1 MSKYTNT
8 LNELQ
13 RDLEKGEEALKKKLS
28 RLYDSESKK
37 LEKEIAYYFQEY
49 GRDNVLEYR
58 KMMQQLTKEEATM
71 LYEDTDN
78 FFRLHPEHV
87 ALRPVRESIY
97 KLNRLEGLQ
106 LSIMKQQLG
115 LSSEEAALIGDHL
128 LSYTISTYEGVQ
140 GLIPFNQ
147 FDGRAAKQVG
157 QKIINDTDFEKRLL
171 ANREKLADYLNNDIA
186 KGIARGDSYDKLSKQ
201 ICDRFDGVSRRSAY
215 RLLYTEGTRMFNR
228 ANSEAFA
235 EVGINQY
242 RYCTAGDNRVCSD
255 CKALDGNVYDISEA
269 SEGINYPPMHPWCRC
284 HTEPAVD
291 WDKWL
296 DDRIASREYTDEQ
309 RQQARELLEN
319 FTED

>member
-13 RDLEKGEEALKKKLS
+13 LDLEKGEEVLKKKLS
-28 RLYDSESKK
+28 RLYDSEAKK
-37 LEKEIAYYFQEY
+37 LEKEIAYYYQTY

-58 KMMQQLTKEEATM
+58 DMMKKLTKEEATM
-71 LYEDTDN
+71 LYEDMDN
-78 FFRLHPEHV
+78 FFRLHPEHA
-87 ALRPVRESIY
+87 ALRPVRQSIY

-157 QKIINDTDFEKRLL
+157 QKIIKDTDFEKRLQ
-171 ANREKLADYLNNDIA
+171 ANREKLANYLNNDIA

-242 RYCTAGDNRVCSD
+242 RYCSAGDNRVCSD

-269 SEGINYPPMHPWCRC
+269 SEGTNYPPMHPWCRC

-319 FTED
+319 FKEE

>member
-1 MSKYTNT
+1 MSRYTNT

-13 RDLEKGEEALKKKLS
+13 RDLEKGEETLKKKLS

-37 LEKEIAYYFQEY
+37 LEKEIAYYFQTY
-49 GRDNVLEYR
+49 GEDNVLEYR
-58 KMMQQLTKEEATM
+58 EMMKRLTKEEATM
-71 LYEDTDN
+71 LYEDIDN
-78 FFRLHPEHV
+78 FFRLHPEYV
-87 ALRPVRESIY
+87 TLKPVRQSIY

-128 LSYTISTYEGVQ
+128 LSYTISTYEGVN

-157 QKIINDTDFEKRLL
+157 QKIINDTDFEKRLQ

-242 RYCTAGDNRVCSD
+242 RYCSAGDNRVCSD

-269 SEGINYPPMHPWCRC
+269 SEGTNYPPMHPWCRC

-296 DDRIASREYTDEQ
+296 EDRIASREYTVEQ

-319 FTED
+319 FKED

>member
-1 MSKYTNT
+1 MSRYTNT

-13 RDLEKGEEALKKKLS
+13 RDLEKGEESLKKKLS
-28 RLYDSESKK
+28 RLYDAESKK
-37 LEKEIAYYFQEY
+37 LEKEIAYYYQTY
-49 GRDNVLEYR
+49 GQDNVLEYR
-58 KMMQQLTKEEATM
+58 VMMKKLTKEEATM
-71 LYEDTDN
+71 LFEDMDN
-78 FFRLHPEHV
+78 FFRLHPEYS
-87 ALRPVRESIY
+87 ALMPVRESIY

-106 LSIMKQQLG
+106 LSIMRQQLG
-115 LSSEEAALIGDHL
+115 LSSEEAALIGNHL
-128 LSYTISTYEGVQ
+128 LFYTISTYEGVQ

-157 QKIINDTDFEKRLL
+157 QKIINDTDFEKRLQ
-171 ANREKLADYLNNDIA
+171 ANREKLAGYLNNDIA

-235 EVGINQY
+235 EAGINQY
-242 RYCTAGDNRVCSD
+242 RYCTAGDNRVCED
-255 CKALDGNVYDISEA
+255 CDALEGNVYDLSEA
-269 SEGINYPPMHPWCRC
+269 SDGTNYPPMHPWCRC

-296 DDRIASREYTDEQ
+296 SDRIASREYTAEQ
-309 RQQARELLEN
+309 REEAAEIIKN
-319 FTED
+319 FTEE

>member
-28 RLYDSESKK
+28 HLYDGESKK
-37 LEKEIAYYFQEY
+37 LEKEIAYYYQTY
-49 GRDNVLEYR
+49 GKDNVLEYR
-58 KMMQQLTKEEATM
+58 EMMKRLTKEEATM
-71 LYEDTDN
+71 LYEDMDN
-78 FFRLHPEHV
+78 FFRLHPEHA
-87 ALRPVRESIY
+87 ALKPVRESIY

-115 LSSEEAALIGDHL
+115 LSSEETALIGGHL
-128 LSYTISTYEGVQ
+128 LSYTISTYEGVH

-157 QKIINDTDFEKRLL
+157 QKIIKDTDFGKRLQ

-186 KGIARGDSYDKLSKQ
+186 KGIARGDSYDKLNKQ
-201 ICDRFDGVSRRSAY
+201 IRDRFDGVSRRSAY

-235 EVGINQY
+235 EVGVDYQIN
-242 RYCTAGDNRVCSD
+242 C
-255 CKALDGNVYDISEA
+255 
-269 SEGINYPPMHPWCRC
+269 
-284 HTEPAVD
+284 
-291 WDKWL
+291 
-296 DDRIASREYTDEQ
+296 
-309 RQQARELLEN
+309 
-319 FTED
+319 

>member
-1 MSKYTNT
+1 MSRYTNT

-13 RDLEKGEEALKKKLS
+13 RDLEKGEESLKKKLS
-28 RLYDSESKK
+28 RLYDAESKK
-37 LEKEIAYYFQEY
+37 LEKEIAYYYQTY
-49 GRDNVLEYR
+49 GQDNVLEYR
-58 KMMQQLTKEEATM
+58 NMMKRLTKEEATM
-71 LYEDTDN
+71 LYEDMEN
-78 FFRLHPEHV
+78 FFRLHPEHA

-106 LSIMKQQLG
+106 LSIMQQQLG

-128 LSYTISTYEGVQ
+128 LSYTILTYEGVH

-157 QKIINDTDFEKRLL
+157 QKIIKDTDFGKRLQ
-171 ANREKLADYLNNDIA
+171 ANREKLAGYLNNDIA

-235 EVGINQY
+235 EAGINQY

-255 CKALDGNVYDISEA
+255 CKALEGNVYDISEA
-269 SEGINYPPMHPWCRC
+269 RDGINYPPMHPWCRC

-296 DDRIASREYTDEQ
+296 NDRIASREYTDEQ

-319 FTED
+319 FKED

>member
-28 RLYDSESKK
+28 RLYDCESKK
-37 LEKEIAYYFQEY
+37 LEKEIAYYYQKY
-49 GRDNVLEYR
+49 GKDNVLEYCQ
-58 KMMQQLTKEEATM
+58 MMKRLTKEEATM
-71 LYEDTDN
+71 LYEDMDN
-78 FFRLHPEHV
+78 FFRLHPEHA
-87 ALRPVRESIY
+87 ALKPVRESIY

-157 QKIINDTDFEKRLL
+157 QKIIKDTDFEERLL

-201 ICDRFDGVSRRSAY
+201 IRDRFDGVSRRSAY

-269 SEGINYPPMHPWCRC
+269 SDGTNYPPMHPWCRC
-284 HTEPAVD
+284 HTELVVD

-296 DDRIASREYTDEQ
+296 NDRIAGREYTDEQ

-319 FTED
+319 FKED

>member
-13 RDLEKGEEALKKKLS
+13 KDLEKGEESLKKKLS

-37 LEKEIAYYFQEY
+37 LEKEIAYYYQTY
-49 GRDNVLEYR
+49 GKDGVLEYR
-58 KMMQQLTKEEATM
+58 QMMKKLTKEEATM
-71 LYEDTDN
+71 LYEDMNN
-78 FFRLHPEHV
+78 FFRLHPEHA
-87 ALRPVRESIY
+87 ALKPVRESIY

-128 LSYTISTYEGVQ
+128 LSYTISTYEGVS

-157 QKIINDTDFEKRLL
+157 QKIINDADFEKRLL

-235 EVGINQY
+235 EAGINQY
-242 RYCTAGDNRVCSD
+242 RYCTAGDSRVCTD
-255 CKALDGNVYDISEA
+255 CKALDGNVYDLSEA
-269 SEGINYPPMHPWCRC
+269 SDGTNYPPMHPWCRC

-296 DDRIASREYTDEQ
+296 SDRIASREYTVAQ
-309 RQQARELLEN
+309 REEARELLEN
-319 FTED
+319 FMED

>member
-1 MSKYTNT
+1 MSRYTNT

-13 RDLEKGEEALKKKLS
+13 TDLEKGEEALKKKLS
-28 RLYDSESKK
+28 RLYDIESKK
-37 LEKEIAYYFQEY
+37 LEKEIAYYYQTY
-49 GRDNVLEYR
+49 GKDNVLEYR
-58 KMMQQLTKEEATM
+58 VMMKQLTKEEATM
-71 LYEDTDN
+71 LYEDMDY
-78 FFRLHPEHV
+78 FFRLHPEYA

-128 LSYTISTYEGVQ
+128 LSCTISTYESVQ

-147 FDGRAAKQVG
+147 FDGRGAKQVG
-157 QKIINDTDFEKRLL
+157 QKIIKDTDFEKRLL
-171 ANREKLADYLNNDIA
+171 ANREKLANYLNNDIA

-201 ICDRFDGVSRRSAY
+201 IRDRFDGVSRRSAY

-235 EVGINQY
+235 EAGINQY

-255 CKALDGNVYDISEA
+255 CKALDGNVYDTSEA
-269 SEGINYPPMHPWCRC
+269 SEGTNYPPMHPWCRC

-296 DDRIASREYTDEQ
+296 SDRIASREYTAEQ
-309 RQQARELLEN
+309 REEATEIIKN
-319 FTED
+319 FTEE

>member
-8 LNELQ
+8 LNELE
-13 RDLEKGEEALKKKLS
+13 RNLEKGEEVLKKKLS
-28 RLYDSESKK
+28 RLYDNESKK

-49 GRDNVLEYR
+49 GKDNVLEYR
-58 KMMQQLTKEEATM
+58 QMMKQLTKEEATM
-71 LYEDTDN
+71 LYEDVDN
-78 FFRLHPEHV
+78 FFMLHPEHA
-87 ALRPVRESIY
+87 ALKPVRESIY

-128 LSYTISTYEGVQ
+128 LSYTITTYEGVQ

-157 QKIINDTDFEKRLL
+157 QKIIKDTDFEERLL
-171 ANREKLADYLNNDIA
+171 ANREKLANYLNNDIA

-201 ICDRFDGVSRRSAY
+201 IRDRFDGVSRRSAY

-235 EVGINQY
+235 EAGINQY
-242 RYCTAGDNRVCSD
+242 RYCTAGDNRVCED
-255 CKALDGNVYDISEA
+255 CDALEGNVYNIDEA
-269 SEGINYPPMHPWCRC
+269 SEGTNYPPMHPWCRC

-296 DDRIASREYTDEQ
+296 DDRIASREYTAEQ

>member
-1 MSKYTNT
+1 M
-8 LNELQ
+8 
-13 RDLEKGEEALKKKLS
+13 KKKLS
-28 RLYDSESKK
+28 RLYDAESKK

-49 GRDNVLEYR
+49 GKDNVLEYR
-58 KMMQQLTKEEATM
+58 QMMKQLTKEEATM
-71 LYEDTDN
+71 LYEDMNN
-78 FFRLHPEHV
+78 FFRLHPEH
-87 ALRPVRESIY
+87 ASLRPVRESIY

-128 LSYTISTYEGVQ
+128 LSYTVSTYEGVQ

-147 FDGRAAKQVG
+147 FDGKAAKQVG
-157 QKIINDTDFEKRLL
+157 RKIIKDTDFEERIL

-186 KGIARGDSYDKLSKQ
+186 KGIARGDSYDRLSKQ

-235 EVGINQY
+235 EAGINQY
-242 RYCTAGDNRVCSD
+242 RYCTASDNRVCSD
-255 CKALDGNVYDISEA
+255 CKALDGDVYDLSEA
-269 SEGINYPPMHPWCRC
+269 RDGINYPPMHPWCRC

-296 DDRIASREYTDEQ
+296 NNRIASREYTDEQ

-319 FTED
+319 FKED

>member
-1 MSKYTNT
+1 MSRYTNT

-13 RDLEKGEEALKKKLS
+13 KDLEKGEEALKKKLS

-37 LEKEIAYYFQEY
+37 LEKEIAYYYQKY
-49 GRDNVLEYR
+49 GKDNVLEYR
-58 KMMQQLTKEEATM
+58 VMMKRLTKEEATM

-78 FFRLHPEHV
+78 FFRLHPEYA
-87 ALRPVRESIY
+87 ALKPVRESIY

-115 LSSEEAALIGDHL
+115 LSSEEEALIRQHL

-157 QKIINDTDFEKRLL
+157 QKIIKDTDFEKRIQ

-186 KGIARGDSYDKLSKQ
+186 KGIARGDSYDKLNKQ
-201 ICDRFDGVSRRSAY
+201 IRDRFDGVSRRSAY

-235 EVGINQY
+235 EAGINQY

-255 CKALDGNVYDISEA
+255 CKALDGDVYDLSEA
-269 SEGINYPPMHPWCRC
+269 RDGINYPPMHPWCRC
-284 HTEPAVD
+284 HVEPAVD

-296 DDRIASREYTDEQ
+296 SDRIASREYTAEQ
-309 RQQARELLEN
+309 REEARELLDN
-319 FTED
+319 FKEV

>member
-13 RDLEKGEEALKKKLS
+13 LDLEKGEEALKKKLS

-37 LEKEIAYYFQEY
+37 LEKEIAYYYQTY
-49 GRDNVLEYR
+49 DKDGVLEYR
-58 KMMQQLTKEEATM
+58 EMMKKLTKEEATM
-71 LYEDTDN
+71 LYEDMDY
-78 FFRLHPEHV
+78 FFRLHPEYS
-87 ALRPVRESIY
+87 ALMPVRESIY

-115 LSSEEAALIGDHL
+115 LSSEETALIGDHL
-128 LSYTISTYEGVQ
+128 LSYTISTYEGVH

-157 QKIINDTDFEKRLL
+157 QKIIKDTDFEERLL
-171 ANREKLADYLNNDIA
+171 ANREKLANYLNNDIA

-201 ICDRFDGVSRRSAY
+201 IRDRFDGVSRRNAY

-255 CKALDGNVYDISEA
+255 CKALDGNVYDTSEA
-269 SEGINYPPMHPWCRC
+269 RDGINYPPMHPWCRC

-296 DDRIASREYTDEQ
+296 NNRIASREYTATQ
-309 RQQARELLEN
+309 REEARELLEN
-319 FTED
+319 FKED

>member
-1 MSKYTNT
+1 MSRYTNT

-13 RDLEKGEEALKKKLS
+13 KDLEKGEEALKKKLS

-37 LEKEIAYYFQEY
+37 LEKEIAYYYQTY
-49 GRDNVLEYR
+49 GKDGVLEYR
-58 KMMQQLTKEEATM
+58 EMMKRLTKEEATM
-71 LYEDTDN
+71 LYEDMDN

-87 ALRPVRESIY
+87 TLRPVRQSIY

-319 FTED
+319 FTEE

>member
-1 MSKYTNT
+1 MSRYTNT

-13 RDLEKGEEALKKKLS
+13 LDLEKGEEVLKKKLS

-37 LEKEIAYYFQEY
+37 LEKEIAYYYQTY
-49 GRDNVLEYR
+49 GKDNVLEYR
-58 KMMQQLTKEEATM
+58 VMMKRLTKEEATM
-71 LYEDTDN
+71 LYEDLDN
-78 FFRLHPEHV
+78 FFRLHPEHA

-157 QKIINDTDFEKRLL
+157 EKIIKDADFGKRLL
-171 ANREKLADYLNNDIA
+171 ANREKLANYLNNDIA
-186 KGIARGDSYDKLSKQ
+186 KGIARGDSYDKLNKQ
-201 ICDRFDGVSRRSAY
+201 IRDRFDGVSRRDAY

-235 EVGINQY
+235 EAGINQY
-242 RYCTAGDNRVCSD
+242 RYCSAGDNRVCSD
-255 CKALDGNVYDISEA
+255 CKSLEGNVYDISEA
-269 SEGINYPPMHPWCRC
+269 SEGTNYPPMHPWCRC

-296 DDRIASREYTDEQ
+296 SDRIASREYTDEQ

>member
-1 MSKYTNT
+1 MSRYTNT

-13 RDLEKGEEALKKKLS
+13 RDLEKGEESLKKKLS
-28 RLYDSESKK
+28 RLYDAESKK
-37 LEKEIAYYFQEY
+37 LEKEIAYYYQTY
-49 GRDNVLEYR
+49 GQDNVLEYR
-58 KMMQQLTKEEATM
+58 VMMKKLTKEEATM
-71 LYEDTDN
+71 LFEDMDN
-78 FFRLHPEHV
+78 FFRLHPEYS
-87 ALRPVRESIY
+87 ALMPVRESIY

-115 LSSEEAALIGDHL
+115 LSSEEEALIRQHL

-147 FDGRAAKQVG
+147 FDGRAAKLVG

-235 EVGINQY
+235 EAGINQY

-269 SEGINYPPMHPWCRC
+269 SEGTNYPPMHPWCRC

-296 DDRIASREYTDEQ
+296 DDRIASREYTAEQ
-309 RQQARELLEN
+309 KEEAAEIIKN

>member
-1 MSKYTNT
+1 MSKYTDT

-37 LEKEIAYYFQEY
+37 LEKEIAYFYQTY
-49 GRDNVLEYR
+49 GKDNVLEYR
-58 KMMQQLTKEEATM
+58 QMMKKLTKEEATM
-71 LYEDTDN
+71 LYEDMDY
-78 FFRLHPEHV
+78 FFRLHPEHA
-87 ALRPVRESIY
+87 ALRPVRQSIY

-128 LSYTISTYEGVQ
+128 LHYTISTYEGVQ

-157 QKIINDTDFEKRLL
+157 QKIIRDTDFEKRLL

-186 KGIARGDSYDKLSKQ
+186 KGIARGDSYDRLSKQ

-235 EVGINQY
+235 EAGINQY

-255 CKALDGNVYDISEA
+255 CKALDGNVYGIAEA
-269 SEGINYPPMHPWCRC
+269 RDGINYPPMHPWCRC

-296 DDRIASREYTDEQ
+296 NDRIASREYTAEQ
-309 RQQARELLEN
+309 REEAAEIIKN
-319 FTED
+319 FKED

>member
-1 MSKYTNT
+1 MSRYTNT

-13 RDLEKGEEALKKKLS
+13 RDLEKGEESLKKKLS
-28 RLYDSESKK
+28 RLYDAESKK
-37 LEKEIAYYFQEY
+37 LEKEIAYYYQTY
-49 GRDNVLEYR
+49 GQDNVLEYR
-58 KMMQQLTKEEATM
+58 VMMKKLTKEEATM
-71 LYEDTDN
+71 LFEDMDN
-78 FFRLHPEHV
+78 FFRLHPEYS
-87 ALRPVRESIY
+87 ALMPVRESIY

-128 LSYTISTYEGVQ
+128 LSYTISTYEGVH

>member
-1 MSKYTNT
+1 MGRVCGLT
-8 LNELQ
+8 
-13 RDLEKGEEALKKKLS
+13 
-28 RLYDSESKK
+28 LYDAESKK
-37 LEKEIAYYFQEY
+37 LEKEIAYYYQTY
-49 GRDNVLEYR
+49 GKDNVLEYR
-58 KMMQQLTKEEATM
+58 VMMKQLTKEEATM
-71 LYEDTDN
+71 LYEDVDN
-78 FFRLHPEHV
+78 FFRLHPEHA

-115 LSSEEAALIGDHL
+115 LSSEEATLIGDHL
-128 LSYTISTYEGVQ
+128 LYYTISTYEGVQ

-171 ANREKLADYLNNDIA
+171 ANREKLANYLNNDIA

-235 EVGINQY
+235 EAGINQY

-255 CKALDGNVYDISEA
+255 CKALEGNVYNLSEA
-269 SEGINYPPMHPWCRC
+269 RDGTNYPPMHPWCRC

-296 DDRIASREYTDEQ
+296 NDRIASREYTVEQ
-309 RQQARELLEN
+309 REEARELLEN
-319 FTED
+319 FKED

>member
-1 MSKYTNT
+1 
-8 LNELQ
+8 
-13 RDLEKGEEALKKKLS
+13 
-28 RLYDSESKK
+28 
-37 LEKEIAYYFQEY
+37 
-49 GRDNVLEYR
+49 
-58 KMMQQLTKEEATM
+58 MMKQLTKEEATM
-71 LYEDTDN
+71 LYEDMNN
-78 FFRLHPEHV
+78 FFRLHPEH
-87 ALRPVRESIY
+87 ASLRPVRESIY

-128 LSYTISTYEGVQ
+128 LSYTVSTYEGVQ

-147 FDGRAAKQVG
+147 FDGKAAKQVG
-157 QKIINDTDFEKRLL
+157 RKIIKDTDFEERIL

-186 KGIARGDSYDKLSKQ
+186 KGIARGDSYDRLSKQ

-235 EVGINQY
+235 EAGINQY
-242 RYCTAGDNRVCSD
+242 RYCTASDNRVCSD
-255 CKALDGNVYDISEA
+255 CKALDGDVYDLSEA
-269 SEGINYPPMHPWCRC
+269 RDGINYPPMHPWCRC

-296 DDRIASREYTDEQ
+296 NNRIASREYTDEQ

-319 FTED
+319 FKED

>member
-1 MSKYTNT
+1 MSRYTNA

-37 LEKEIAYYFQEY
+37 LEKEIAYYYQTY
-49 GRDNVLEYR
+49 GKDNVLEYR
-58 KMMQQLTKEEATM
+58 EMMKRLTKEEATM
-71 LYEDTDN
+71 LYEDMDN
-78 FFRLHPEHV
+78 FFRLHPEYS
-87 ALRPVRESIY
+87 ALMPVRESIY

-157 QKIINDTDFEKRLL
+157 EKIIKDTDFGKRLQ

-186 KGIARGDSYDKLSKQ
+186 KGIARGDSYDKLNKQ
-201 ICDRFDGVSRRSAY
+201 IRDRFDGVSRRSAY

-242 RYCTAGDNRVCSD
+242 RYCTAGDERVCSD
-255 CKALDGNVYDISEA
+255 CKALEGNVYDIAEA
-269 SEGINYPPMHPWCRC
+269 RDGINYPPMHPWCRC
-284 HTEPAVD
+284 HVEPAVD

-296 DDRIASREYTDEQ
+296 SDRIASREYTAEQ
-309 RQQARELLEN
+309 REEAAEIIKN
-319 FTED
+319 FKED

>member
-1 MSKYTNT
+1 MSRYTNT

-13 RDLEKGEEALKKKLS
+13 RDLEKGEESLKKKLS
-28 RLYDSESKK
+28 RLYDAESKK
-37 LEKEIAYYFQEY
+37 LEKEIAYYYQTY
-49 GRDNVLEYR
+49 GQDNVLEYR
-58 KMMQQLTKEEATM
+58 VMMKKLTKEEATM
-71 LYEDTDN
+71 LFEDMDN
-78 FFRLHPEHV
+78 FFRLHPEYS
-87 ALRPVRESIY
+87 ALMPVRESIY

-106 LSIMKQQLG
+106 LSIMRQQLG
-115 LSSEEAALIGDHL
+115 LSSEEEALIRQHL

-171 ANREKLADYLNNDIA
+171 ANREKLAGYLNNDIA

-242 RYCTAGDNRVCSD
+242 RYCSAGDNRVCSD
-255 CKALDGNVYDISEA
+255 CKALEGNVYDISEA
-269 SEGINYPPMHPWCRC
+269 SEGTNYPPMHPWCRC

-319 FTED
+319 FTEE

>member
-1 MSKYTNT
+1 MSRYTNT

-28 RLYDSESKK
+28 RLYDSEAKK
-37 LEKEIAYYFQEY
+37 LEKEIAYYYQTY
-49 GRDNVLEYR
+49 GKDNVLEYR
-58 KMMQQLTKEEATM
+58 EMMKQLTKEEATM
-71 LYEDTDN
+71 LYEDIDN
-78 FFRLHPEHV
+78 FFRLHPEYV
-87 ALRPVRESIY
+87 TLKPVRESIY
-97 KLNRLEGLQ
+97 KLNRLEGLR

-128 LSYTISTYEGVQ
+128 LSYTISTYEGVH

-157 QKIINDTDFEKRLL
+157 EKIIKDTDFEERLK

-186 KGIARGDSYDKLSKQ
+186 KGIARGDSYDMLNKQ
-201 ICDRFDGVSRRSAY
+201 IRERFDGVSRRSAY

-235 EVGINQY
+235 EAGINQY
-242 RYCTAGDNRVCSD
+242 RYCTAGDERVCSD
-255 CKALDGNVYDISEA
+255 CKALEGNVYNISEA
-269 SEGINYPPMHPWCRC
+269 SDGTNYPPMHPWCRC

-296 DDRIASREYTDEQ
+296 SDRIASREYTAEQ

-319 FTED
+319 FKED

>member
-13 RDLEKGEEALKKKLS
+13 LDLEKGEEALKKKLS

-37 LEKEIAYYFQEY
+37 LEKEIAYYYQTY
-49 GRDNVLEYR
+49 GKDNVLEYR
-58 KMMQQLTKEEATM
+58 VMMKQLTKEEATM
-71 LYEDTDN
+71 LYEDMNN
-78 FFRLHPEHV
+78 FFRLHPEYA

-128 LSYTISTYEGVQ
+128 LSYTISTYEGLQ

-157 QKIINDTDFEKRLL
+157 QKIIKDTDFEERLL
-171 ANREKLADYLNNDIA
+171 ANREKLANYLNNDIA

-242 RYCTAGDNRVCSD
+242 RYCSAGDNRVCSD

-269 SEGINYPPMHPWCRC
+269 NEGINYSPMHPWCRC

>member
-1 MSKYTNT
+1 MSKYTDT
-8 LNELQ
+8 LNGLQ

-37 LEKEIAYYFQEY
+37 LEKEIAYYYQTY
-49 GRDNVLEYR
+49 GKDNVLEYR
-58 KMMQQLTKEEATM
+58 QMMKQLTKEEATM
-71 LYEDTDN
+71 LYEDMDS
-78 FFRLHPEHV
+78 FFRLHPEYS
-87 ALRPVRESIY
+87 ALMPIRESVY

-115 LSSEEAALIGDHL
+115 LSSEETVLIGDHL
-128 LSYTISTYEGVQ
+128 LSYAISTYEGVQ

-157 QKIINDTDFEKRLL
+157 QKIIKDADFEKRLL

-186 KGIARGDSYDKLSKQ
+186 KGIARGDSYDKLNKQ
-201 ICDRFDGVSRRSAY
+201 IRNRFDGVSRRSAY

-255 CKALDGNVYDISEA
+255 CKALDGNVYNLSEA
-269 SEGINYPPMHPWCRC
+269 RDGINYPPMHPWCRC

-296 DDRIASREYTDEQ
+296 EDRIASREYTAEQ
-309 RQQARELLEN
+309 REEAAEIIKN
-319 FTED
+319 FKED

>member
-1 MSKYTNT
+1 MSRYTNT

-37 LEKEIAYYFQEY
+37 LEKEIAYYYQKY
-49 GRDNVLEYR
+49 GKDNVLEYR
-58 KMMQQLTKEEATM
+58 DMMKKLTKEEATM
-71 LYEDTDN
+71 LFEDMNN
-78 FFRLHPEHV
+78 FFRLHPEYS
-87 ALRPVRESIY
+87 ALMPVRESIY

-147 FDGRAAKQVG
+147 FDGRAAKLVG
-157 QKIINDTDFEKRLL
+157 QKIIKDTDFEKRIQ

-235 EVGINQY
+235 EAGINQY

-255 CKALDGNVYDISEA
+255 CKALDGNVYNLSEA
-269 SEGINYPPMHPWCRC
+269 SDGTNYPPMHPWCRC

-296 DDRIASREYTDEQ
+296 SDRIASREYTAEQ
-309 RQQARELLEN
+309 KEEAAEIIKN

>member
-1 MSKYTNT
+1 
-8 LNELQ
+8 
-13 RDLEKGEEALKKKLS
+13 
-28 RLYDSESKK
+28 
-37 LEKEIAYYFQEY
+37 
-49 GRDNVLEYR
+49 
-58 KMMQQLTKEEATM
+58 MMKRLTKEEATM
-71 LYEDTDN
+71 LYEDMDI
-78 FFRLHPEHV
+78 FFRLHPEHA
-87 ALRPVRESIY
+87 ALKPVRESIY
-97 KLNRLEGLQ
+97 KLNRLEALQ

-128 LSYTISTYEGVQ
+128 LSYTILTYEGVQ

-157 QKIINDTDFEKRLL
+157 QKIIKDTDFGKRLQ
-171 ANREKLADYLNNDIA
+171 ANRQKLADYLNNDIA
-186 KGIARGDSYDKLSKQ
+186 KGIARGDSYDKLNKQ
-201 ICDRFDGVSRRSAY
+201 IRDRFDGVSRRSAY

-242 RYCTAGDNRVCSD
+242 RYCTAGDNHVCED
-255 CKALDGNVYDISEA
+255 CDALEGNVYDLSEA
-269 SEGINYPPMHPWCRC
+269 SEGTNYPPMHPWCRC

-296 DDRIASREYTDEQ
+296 SDRIASREYTVEQ

-319 FTED
+319 FKED

>member
-13 RDLEKGEEALKKKLS
+13 KDLEKGEEALKKKLS

-37 LEKEIAYYFQEY
+37 LEKEIAYYYQTY
-49 GRDNVLEYR
+49 GKDNVLEYR
-58 KMMQQLTKEEATM
+58 QMMKQLTKEEATM
-71 LYEDTDN
+71 LYEDMN
-78 FFRLHPEHV
+78 HFFRLHPEY
-87 ALRPVRESIY
+87 ASLMPVRESIY

-157 QKIINDTDFEKRLL
+157 QKIINDADFGKRLQ

-186 KGIARGDSYDKLSKQ
+186 KGIARGDSYDRLSKQ
-201 ICDRFDGVSRRSAY
+201 ICDRFDGISRRSAY

-235 EVGINQY
+235 EAGINQY

-255 CKALDGNVYDISEA
+255 CKALDGDVYDLSEA
-269 SEGINYPPMHPWCRC
+269 RDGINYPPMHPWCRC

-296 DDRIASREYTDEQ
+296 EDRIASREYTAEQ
-309 RQQARELLEN
+309 REEAAEIIKN
-319 FTED
+319 FKED

>member
-8 LNELQ
+8 LNELE
-13 RDLEKGEEALKKKLS
+13 RDLEKGEESLKKKLS
-28 RLYDSESKK
+28 RLYDNESKK
-37 LEKEIAYYFQEY
+37 LEKEIAYYYQMY
-49 GRDNVLEYR
+49 GKDNVLEYR
-58 KMMQQLTKEEATM
+58 EMMKQLTKEEATM
-71 LYEDTDN
+71 LYEDMDN
-78 FFRLHPEHV
+78 FFMLHPEYA
-87 ALRPVRESIY
+87 ALKPVRESIY

-115 LSSEEAALIGDHL
+115 LSSEETALIGDHL

-157 QKIINDTDFEKRLL
+157 QKIIKDTDFEKRLQ

-235 EVGINQY
+235 EAGINQY
-242 RYCTAGDNRVCSD
+242 RYCTAGDKRVCSD
-255 CKALDGNVYDISEA
+255 CKALEGNVYDISEA
-269 SEGINYPPMHPWCRC
+269 SDGTNYPPMHPWCRC

-296 DDRIASREYTDEQ
+296 NDRIASREYTAEQ

-319 FTED
+319 FKED

>member
-1 MSKYTNT
+1 MSRYTNT

-28 RLYDSESKK
+28 RLYDAESKK
-37 LEKEIAYYFQEY
+37 LEKEIAYYYQTY
-49 GRDNVLEYR
+49 GKDNVLEYR
-58 KMMQQLTKEEATM
+58 QMMKQLTKEEATM
-71 LYEDTDN
+71 LYEDMDN
-78 FFRLHPEHV
+78 FFRLHPEHA
-87 ALRPVRESIY
+87 ALKPVRKSIY

-128 LSYTISTYEGVQ
+128 LYYTISTYEGVS

-157 QKIINDTDFEKRLL
+157 QKIINDADFGKRLQ

-186 KGIARGDSYDKLSKQ
+186 KGIARGDSYDKLNKQ
-201 ICDRFDGVSRRSAY
+201 IRDRFDGVSRRSAY

-255 CKALDGNVYDISEA
+255 CKALDGNVYDIAEA
-269 SEGINYPPMHPWCRC
+269 RDGINYPPMHPWCRC

-296 DDRIASREYTDEQ
+296 SDRIASREYTDEQ

-319 FTED
+319 FKED

>member
-13 RDLEKGEEALKKKLS
+13 KDLEKGEEALKKKLS

-49 GRDNVLEYR
+49 GKDNVLEYR
-58 KMMQQLTKEEATM
+58 QMMKQLTKEEATM

-78 FFRLHPEHV
+78 FFRLHPEHA

-128 LSYTISTYEGVQ
+128 LCYTISTYEGVQ

-157 QKIINDTDFEKRLL
+157 QKIIKDTDFGKRLQ

-186 KGIARGDSYDKLSKQ
+186 KGIVRGDSYDKLSKQ

-235 EVGINQY
+235 EAGINQY

-255 CKALDGNVYDISEA
+255 CKSLEGNVYDIAEA
-269 SEGINYPPMHPWCRC
+269 RDGINYPPMHPWCRC

-296 DDRIASREYTDEQ
+296 SDRIASREYTVEQ

>member
-1 MSKYTNT
+1 
-8 LNELQ
+8 
-13 RDLEKGEEALKKKLS
+13 
-28 RLYDSESKK
+28 
-37 LEKEIAYYFQEY
+37 
-49 GRDNVLEYR
+49 
-58 KMMQQLTKEEATM
+58 MMKQLTKEEATM
-71 LYEDTDN
+71 LYEDIDN
-78 FFRLHPEHV
+78 FFRLHPEYS
-87 ALRPVRESIY
+87 ALKPVRESIY

-157 QKIINDTDFEKRLL
+157 QKIINDTDFGKRLQ

-201 ICDRFDGVSRRSAY
+201 ICDRFDNVSRRSAY

-255 CKALDGNVYDISEA
+255 CKALEGNVYDLSEA

-284 HTEPAVD
+284 HTEPAVG

-296 DDRIASREYTDEQ
+296 SDRISSREYTVEQ
-309 RQQARELLEN
+309 RQQARELLDN
-319 FTED
+319 FKED

>member
-37 LEKEIAYYFQEY
+37 LEKEIAYYYQTY

-58 KMMQQLTKEEATM
+58 QMMKQLTKEEATM
-71 LYEDTDN
+71 LYEDMDN
-78 FFRLHPEHV
+78 FFRLHPEHA

-128 LSYTISTYEGVQ
+128 LSYTISTYEGVH

-157 QKIINDTDFEKRLL
+157 QKIIQDTDFEKRLL

-201 ICDRFDGVSRRSAY
+201 IIDRFDGVSRRSAY

-235 EVGINQY
+235 EAGINQY

-255 CKALDGNVYDISEA
+255 CKALEGNVYDISEA
-269 SEGINYPPMHPWCRC
+269 RDGINYPPMHPWCRC

-319 FTED
+319 FKED

>member
-13 RDLEKGEEALKKKLS
+13 LDLEKGEEALKKKLS
-28 RLYDSESKK
+28 RLYDSEAKK
-37 LEKEIAYYFQEY
+37 LEKEIAYYYQKY
-49 GRDNVLEYR
+49 GKDNVLEYCN
-58 KMMQQLTKEEATM
+58 MMKQLTKEEATM
-71 LYEDTDN
+71 LYEDVDN
-78 FFRLHPEHV
+78 FFRLHPEHA

-106 LSIMKQQLG
+106 LSIMRQQLG

-128 LSYTISTYEGVQ
+128 LACTISTYEGVQ

-157 QKIINDTDFEKRLL
+157 EKIIKDTDFGKRLQ

-186 KGIARGDSYDKLSKQ
+186 KGIARGESYDKLNKQ
-201 ICDRFDGVSRRSAY
+201 IRERFDGVSRRSAY

-255 CKALDGNVYDISEA
+255 CKALDGKVYDISEA
-269 SEGINYPPMHPWCRC
+269 SEGTNYPPMHPWCRC

-296 DDRIASREYTDEQ
+296 NDRIASREYTDEQ
-309 RQQARELLEN
+309 RQQARELMEN
-319 FTED
+319 FKED

>member
-1 MSKYTNT
+1 MSKYTDT

-13 RDLEKGEEALKKKLS
+13 KDLEKGEEALKKKLS
-28 RLYDSESKK
+28 RLYDSESKE
-37 LEKEIAYYFQEY
+37 LEKEIAYYYQTY
-49 GRDNVLEYR
+49 GKDGVLEYR
-58 KMMQQLTKEEATM
+58 EMMKRLTKEEATM
-71 LYEDTDN
+71 LYEDMDK
-78 FFRLHPEHV
+78 FFRLHPEHA
-87 ALRPVRESIY
+87 ALKPVRESIY

-106 LSIMKQQLG
+106 LSIMAQQLG
-115 LSSEEAALIGDHL
+115 LSSEEEALIRQHL

-140 GLIPFNQ
+140 GLISFNQ

-157 QKIINDTDFEKRLL
+157 EKIIKDTDFGKRLQ

-186 KGIARGDSYDKLSKQ
+186 KGIARGDSYDKLNKQ
-201 ICDRFDGVSRRSAY
+201 IRERFDGVSRRSAY

-242 RYCTAGDNRVCSD
+242 KYCTASDNRVCSD

-269 SEGINYPPMHPWCRC
+269 SEGTNYPPMHPWCRC

-296 DDRIASREYTDEQ
+296 DDRIASREYTAEQ

-319 FTED
+319 FKED

>member
-1 MSKYTNT
+1 
-8 LNELQ
+8 
-13 RDLEKGEEALKKKLS
+13 
-28 RLYDSESKK
+28 
-37 LEKEIAYYFQEY
+37 
-49 GRDNVLEYR
+49 
-58 KMMQQLTKEEATM
+58 MMKRLTKEEATM
-71 LYEDTDN
+71 LYEDMDI
-78 FFRLHPEHV
+78 FFRLHPEYS
-87 ALRPVRESIY
+87 ALMPVRESFY

-128 LSYTISTYEGVQ
+128 LCYTISTYEGVQ

-147 FDGRAAKQVG
+147 FDGRAAKLVG
-157 QKIINDTDFEKRLL
+157 QKIINDADFEKRLQ

-186 KGIARGDSYDKLSKQ
+186 KGIARGDSYDKLNKQ
-201 ICDRFDGVSRRSAY
+201 IRERFDGVSRRSSY

-235 EVGINQY
+235 EAGINQY

-255 CKALDGNVYDISEA
+255 CDALEGNVYDISEA
-269 SEGINYPPMHPWCRC
+269 RDGINYPPMHPWCRC

-296 DDRIASREYTDEQ
+296 DDRIASREYTAEQ

-319 FTED
+319 FKED

>member
-1 MSKYTNT
+1 MSRYKNA

-28 RLYDSESKK
+28 RLYDTESKK
-37 LEKEIAYYFQEY
+37 LEKEIAYYYQTY

-58 KMMQQLTKEEATM
+58 EIMKRLTKEEAAM
-71 LYEDTDN
+71 LYEDMDN
-78 FFRLHPEHV
+78 FFRLHPEHA
-87 ALRPVRESIY
+87 ALKPVRESIY

-115 LSSEEAALIGDHL
+115 LSSEETALIGDHL
-128 LSYTISTYEGVQ
+128 LSYTISTYEGVS

-147 FDGRAAKQVG
+147 FDGRASKQVG
-157 QKIINDTDFEKRLL
+157 QKIIKDTDFGKRLQ

-201 ICDRFDGVSRRSAY
+201 IRDRFDGVSRRSAY

-235 EVGINQY
+235 EVGINKY

-255 CKALDGNVYDISEA
+255 CNALEGNVYDISEA
-269 SEGINYPPMHPWCRC
+269 SEGTNYPPMHPWCRC

-296 DDRIASREYTDEQ
+296 EDRIASREYTVEQ

-319 FTED
+319 FKED

>member
-1 MSKYTNT
+1 MSRYTNT

-37 LEKEIAYYFQEY
+37 LEKEIAYYYQTY
-49 GRDNVLEYR
+49 GKDNVLEYR
-58 KMMQQLTKEEATM
+58 VMMKQLTKEEATM
-71 LYEDTDN
+71 LYEDIDN
-78 FFRLHPEHV
+78 FFRLHPEYA
-87 ALRPVRESIY
+87 ALKPVRESIY

-128 LSYTISTYEGVQ
+128 LSYTISTFEGVQ

-157 QKIINDTDFEKRLL
+157 EKIIKDTDFEERLL

-186 KGIARGDSYDKLSKQ
+186 KGIARGDSYDRLSKQ
-201 ICDRFDGVSRRSAY
+201 IRDRFDGVSRRSAY

-235 EVGINQY
+235 EAGINQY

-255 CKALDGNVYDISEA
+255 CKELDGNVYDISEA
-269 SEGINYPPMHPWCRC
+269 NEGINYPPMHPWCRC

-296 DDRIASREYTDEQ
+296 NDRIAGREYTAEQ